1 MRKQDVAT
9 LGFIVMASPVRN
21 VGSRLRDVTQVFGGA
36 PAVGQSIV
44 GRVTTVRDG
53 QNETAS

>member
-1 MRKQDVAT
+1 MDIFVVV
-9 LGFIVMASPVRN
+9 IVMTSSPVRN
-21 VGSRLRDVTQVFGGA
+21 EGSRLRDVAQVFGGA